1 MCRTDEGWKHGFSVG
16 IFYNPIFL
24 FLLEKC
30 LNLTPKKRNQLRLR
44 AVCVITFL
52 GSSGQTCIS
61 SLRQHR
67 RFAPGSFSL
76 QAKPLTSTERKKN
89 SLCILNPG
97 MKVQLNVGQTRDPTL
112 LSVTDKW
119 GENQQREGDWS
130 RPPVGRTQVEQRAP
144 AWWRACRLNMM
155 TLSVASDLAAEGER
169 SYFPSLVSFSAS
181 QLFSFS
187 TVVSSL
193 FDVGGRRAL
202 ALF

>member
-1 MCRTDEGWKHGFSVG
+1 MRDENTASQWAFSTIPFFNFCLKSAWIWLLKSWTNSVWEQ
-16 IFYNPIFL
+16 FVCYNFPCTS
-24 FLLEKC
+24 K
-30 LNLTPKKRNQLRLR
+30 
-44 AVCVITFL
+44 
-52 GSSGQTCIS
+52 QTCIS

-76 QAKPLTSTERKKN
+76 QAKPLKSTKRKKN
-89 SLCILNPG
+89 LLCILNPG

-119 GENQQREGDWS
+119 GENQHREGDWS